1 MKLLGVSGSL
11 REASFNSALLTASQA
26 LAPEGVEIE
35 IFRLHDL
42 PLFNQD
48 VEALGDPEPVA
59 RWKQAIRDADG
70 VLFACPE
77 YNGGVTGV
85 LKNAVDWASR
95 GTPDSLKGK
104 LCCIIGASPGATGTV
119 RAQDAL
125 RQNLRRAG
133 TDVAP
138 LGEVLVFQAHTK
150 IVDGQLTDEK
160 TRAYLARHLET
171 YVEALKAKLGG

>member
-11 REASFNSALLTASQA
+11 REASFNSALLRVAQN

-48 VEALGDPEPVA
+48 VEDQGDPEPVA

-95 GTPDSLKGK
+95 GEPPSLKVK
-104 LCCIIGASPGATGTV
+104 LCCIVGASPGATGTV

-150 IVDGQLTDEK
+150 IIDGELVDER
-160 TRAYLARHLET
+160 TRTAYQRHLAA
-171 YVEALKAKLGG
+171 YVEALKAR